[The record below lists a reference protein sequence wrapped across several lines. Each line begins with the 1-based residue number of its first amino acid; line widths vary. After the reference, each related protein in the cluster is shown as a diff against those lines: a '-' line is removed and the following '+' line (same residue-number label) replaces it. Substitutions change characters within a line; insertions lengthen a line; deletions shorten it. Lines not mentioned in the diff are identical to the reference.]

1 MINPYKI
8 LQRVSVSNVKGSLYG
23 EITEEAIQTLI
34 DKFNIDDKITFI
46 DIGSGY
52 GRAIASMA
60 LKSNADCIGVEMIK
74 ERFDFSKKHFGNIP
88 NLKLLEG
95 TFPHDSLEADIYFS
109 HSCGF
114 TEKSMNT
121 VLESIPKDKLII
133 CNGIHALNWYKSK
146 NIKPKKIVLDTTYGT
161 AQWLY
166 FKK

>member
-8 LQRVSVSNVKGSLYG
+8 LQRASFSNVKGSLYG
-23 EITEEAIQTLI
+23 EIAEEAIQILI

-52 GRAIASMA
+52 GKAIASMA
-60 LKSNADCIGVEMIK
+60 LKSNADCIGIEMVK

-95 TFPHDSLEADIYFS
+95 TFPHNSVEADIYFT

-114 TEKSMNT
+114 TEKIMKDI
-121 VLESIPKDKLII
+121 LESIPKDKLII
-133 CNGIHALNWYKSK
+133 CNGVHALKWCKSK
-146 NIKPKKIVLDTTYGT
+146 NINVKKIDLPATYGR